1 MMPGRASLS
10 GVMPGSLDDVEN
22 YLIRLGRRYERSNE
36 QDPESGTLLV
46 AATNG
51 TLIAMRVISP
61 ILAIRVVFGPEPVG
75 DSRQLN
81 VYRRLLELNASDLM
95 HSSYGLESGRI
106 VLSAALALENLDAN
120 EVEAVLS
127 DMDLAL
133 ARHTEDL
140 AHRARD

>member
-1 MMPGRASLS
+1 MA
-10 GVMPGSLDDVEN
+10 GSIDDVEN
-22 YLIRLGRRYERSNE
+22 YLLKLGRRYERSSDT
-36 QDPESGTLLV
+36 DPTSGTLLV
-46 AATNG
+46 SAASG
-51 TLIAMRVISP
+51 TLIAMRVIAP
-61 ILAIRVVFGPEPVG
+61 IVAIRVEIGPEPVG
-75 DSRQLN
+75 EARQLS

-95 HSSYGLESGRI
+95 HSSYGLENGRI
-106 VLSAALALENLDAN
+106 VLSSALALENLDAN